1 MNKILIFRQIQILV
15 LYTIPVLFIS
25 SCDQV
30 RPYRVDS
37 ISTFPVLSSDELQHY
52 VVKITHNNQ
61 NCVILWKGKSG
72 IEIVLDQNNLLKT
85 IDSKV
90 IKYNQFGVI
99 NYLRNDC
106 KIEAELDENISYS
119 EKIRDYNEIK
129 FLSKMSA
136 L

>member
-37 ISTFPVLSSDELQHY
+37 ISTFPVLSSDELQVY

-90 IKYNQFGVI
+90 MKYDQIGVI